1 MEKLLDLIALY
12 LLQEYLKEEYKKLYI
27 KIMKLERQFFKEI
40 DEGG

>member
-12 LLQEYLKEEYKKLYI
+12 LLLEKVREEYKALYI
-27 KIMKLERQFFKEI
+27 KVLKLERQFFKEI